1 MGGTQSLHTNGYD
14 EALSLPTEEAARI
27 ALRTQQIIGL
37 ESGVSSAVDPMGG
50 SYFVE
55 ALTAEIE
62 AKAFEL
68 IQKIDKM
75 GGAVSA
81 IEKGF
86 MQEEIARSSYA
97 YQKSIESKEQIIV
110 GVNDFLVDEP
120 KYEGVFKIDDSI
132 RKIQSDKLAKLRAN
146 RNQSLVDTHI
156 NSIKEA
162 AKNDTNI
169 MPHVIE
175 AVECKATLG
184 EIANA
189 LREVYGEFIG

>member
-1 MGGTQSLHTNGYD
+1 VTVYVPNSGSELARLGYRQTWD
-14 EALSLPTEEAARI
+14 KEFLAYLKKLEASKPVIVCGDFNVAHKAIDLARPKENYNKAA
-27 ALRTQQIIGL
+27 
-37 ESGVSSAVDPMGG
+37 
-50 SYFVE
+50 
-55 ALTAEIE
+55 
-62 AKAFEL
+62 
-68 IQKIDKM
+68 
-75 GGAVSA
+75 
-81 IEKGF
+81 GF